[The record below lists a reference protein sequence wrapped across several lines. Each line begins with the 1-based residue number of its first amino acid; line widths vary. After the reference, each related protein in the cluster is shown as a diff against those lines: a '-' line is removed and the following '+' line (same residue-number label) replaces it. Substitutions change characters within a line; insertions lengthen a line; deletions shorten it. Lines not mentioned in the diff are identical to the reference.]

1 MNMHKNI
8 SGRSATD
15 LPANSMNLQPKKQ
28 LGLIINP
35 IAGMG
40 GAVGLKGTDGQEILE
55 RALALGAVPTSPN
68 RTIEAL
74 KRITPI
80 KENLELITYP
90 NEMGEKEARECN
102 FDPLIIGSIEKERTT
117 SIDTKNAA
125 KDMLRLQVDLLL
137 FAGGDGT
144 ARDICEIVG
153 DKLLV
158 LGIPTGVKIH
168 SGVFAINPRSAG
180 DLVVLYLQG
189 KQTGIHEAEVMDI
202 DEQAFRENRVS
213 AKLYGYLRVPYEK
226 TMVQSSKVGGIVGE
240 EIAVEAIATEI
251 VENLQ
256 DSYLYI
262 VGPGT
267 TTRPIFEK
275 LGLKKTLL
283 GVDVIYNR
291 ELVASDVNESLLLNL
306 IRDKQVKIIVTVIGG
321 QGFIFGRGSQQIS
334 PEVIRKVGRENI
346 IVAASPTKLASLQGR
361 PLLVDTGD
369 TEVDQML
376 SGYIKVVQGYRQSAI
391 YKVKSL

>member
-1 MNMHKNI
+1 MHKNI

>member
-1 MNMHKNI
+1 MHKDINR
-8 SGRSATD
+8 RSSTD
-15 LPANSMNLQPKKQ
+15 LTANTLNLQTIKK
-28 LGLIINP
+28 LGLIVNP

-68 RTIEAL
+68 RSIEAL

-102 FDPLIIGSIEKERTT
+102 VDPLVIGSIEKERTT
-117 SIDTKNAA
+117 STDTKNAA
-125 KDMLRLQVDLLL
+125 KDMVRLQVDLLL

-153 DKLLV
+153 DKLPV

-180 DLVVLYLQG
+180 DLAVLYLQG

-213 AKLYGYLRVPYEK
+213 AKLYGYLRVPFEK
-226 TMVQSSKVGGIVGE
+226 MMVQSSKVGGIVGE
-240 EIAVEAIATEI
+240 EIAMEAIASEI

-256 DSYLYI
+256 DNYLYI

-306 IRDKQVKIIVTVIGG
+306 IKDKQVKIIVTVIGG

-334 PEVIRKVGRENI
+334 PEVIKNVGHENI
-346 IVAASPTKLASLQGR
+346 IVVATETKLASLQGR

-369 TEVDQML
+369 EEVDQML
-376 SGYIKVVQGYRQSAI
+376 SGYIRVIIGYGRSGI
-391 YKVKSL
+391 YKVKSP

>member
-1 MNMHKNI
+1 
-8 SGRSATD
+8 
-15 LPANSMNLQPKKQ
+15 MNLRPKKK
-28 LGLIINP
+28 LGLIVNP

-55 RALALGAVPTSPN
+55 RALTLGAVPTSSN

-74 KRITPI
+74 MRITPI

-90 NEMGEKEARECN
+90 NKMGEEEARTCN
-102 FDPLIIGSIEKERTT
+102 FEPLVIGSIEKDRTT
-117 SIDTKNAA
+117 STDTKNAA
-125 KDMLRLQVDLLL
+125 KDMLRLQVNLLL

-144 ARDICEIVG
+144 ARDICGIVG
-153 DKLLV
+153 DKLSV

-180 DLVVLYLQG
+180 DLAVLYLQG

-213 AKLYGYLRVPYEK
+213 AKLYGYLRVPFEK
-226 TMVQSSKVGGIVGE
+226 MMVQSSKVGGIVGE
-240 EIAVEAIATEI
+240 EITVEAIATEI

-256 DSYLYI
+256 DNYLYI

-291 ELVASDVNESLLLNL
+291 EIVASDVNESLLLKL
-306 IRDKQVKIIVTVIGG
+306 IKDKHVKIIVTVIGG

-346 IVAASPTKLASLQGR
+346 IVVASPTKLASLQGR

-369 TEVDQML
+369 AEVDQML

-391 YKVKSL
+391 YKVKSP

>member
-1 MNMHKNI
+1 
-8 SGRSATD
+8 
-15 LPANSMNLQPKKQ
+15 MNLRPKKK

-74 KRITPI
+74 KRIIPL

-90 NEMGEKEARECN
+90 NEMGEKKARECN
-102 FDPLIIGSIEKERTT
+102 FDPLVIGSIEKERTT
-117 SIDTKNAA
+117 SIDTKNAT
-125 KDMLRLQVDLLL
+125 KDMLKLQVDLLL

-153 DKLLV
+153 DKLPV

-180 DLVVLYLQG
+180 DLAVLYLLG

-213 AKLYGYLRVPYEK
+213 AKLYGYLRVPFERM
-226 TMVQSSKVGGIVGE
+226 MVQSSKVGGIVGE

-256 DSYLYI
+256 DNYLYI

-275 LGLKKTLL
+275 LKLKKTLL
-283 GVDVIYNR
+283 GVDVIFNR

-306 IRDKQVKIIVTVIGG
+306 IKDKQVKIIVTVIGG

-346 IVAASPTKLASLQGR
+346 IVVASPTKLASLQGR

-369 TEVDQML
+369 TKVDQML

-391 YKVKSL
+391 YKVKSS

>member
-1 MNMHKNI
+1 MHKNI
-8 SGRSATD
+8 SGRSTTD

-55 RALALGAVPTSPN
+55 RALALGAVPTSPS

-102 FDPLIIGSIEKERTT
+102 FDPLIIGSIVKERTT

-153 DKLLV
+153 DKLPV

-180 DLVVLYLQG
+180 DLAVLYLQG
-189 KQTGIHEAEVMDI
+189 KQIGIHEAEVMDI

-213 AKLYGYLRVPYEK
+213 AKLYGYLRVPFEK
-226 TMVQSSKVGGIVGE
+226 MMVQSSKIGGIVGE
-240 EIAVEAIATEI
+240 EIAVEAIAIEI

-256 DSYLYI
+256 DNYFYI

-291 ELVASDVNESLLLNL
+291 ELVASDVNESLLLDL
-306 IRDKQVKIIVTVIGG
+306 IKDKPVKIIVTVIGG

-334 PEVIRKVGRENI
+334 PEVIRNVGQENI
-346 IVAASPTKLASLQGR
+346 IVIASPTKLASLQGR

-369 TEVDQML
+369 AEVDQML

-391 YKVKSL
+391 YKVKSP

>member
-1 MNMHKNI
+1 MHKGVD
-8 SGRSATD
+8 GRSSTH
-15 LPANSMNLQPKKQ
+15 LVANTINLRSMKK
-28 LGLIINP
+28 LGLIVNP

-40 GAVGLKGTDGQEILE
+40 GTVGLKGTDGQEILK
-55 RALALGAVPTSPN
+55 RALALGAVPTSSS
-68 RTIEAL
+68 RSIEAL

-90 NEMGEKEARECN
+90 NNMGEKVAMACN
-102 FDPLIIGSIEKERTT
+102 FDPLVIGSIEKERTT
-117 SIDTKNAA
+117 SADTKNAA
-125 KDMLRLQVDLLL
+125 KDMIRSQVDLLL

-144 ARDICEIVG
+144 ARDICEIVR
-153 DKLLV
+153 DKLPV

-180 DLVVLYLQG
+180 DLAVLYLQG

-213 AKLYGYLRVPYEK
+213 AKLYGYLRVPFEK
-226 TMVQSSKVGGIVGE
+226 MMVQSSKVGGLVEE

-256 DSYLYI
+256 DNNLYI

-275 LGLKKTLL
+275 LKLTKTLL

-291 ELVASDVNESLLLNL
+291 KLVATDVNESLLLNL
-306 IRDKQVKIIVTVIGG
+306 IKDKQAKIIVTVIGG
-321 QGFIFGRGSQQIS
+321 QGFIFGRGNQQIS
-334 PEVIRKVGRENI
+334 PKVIKKVGCENI
-346 IVAASPTKLASLQGR
+346 IIIATPAKLASLQGR

-391 YKVKSL
+391 YKVRSP